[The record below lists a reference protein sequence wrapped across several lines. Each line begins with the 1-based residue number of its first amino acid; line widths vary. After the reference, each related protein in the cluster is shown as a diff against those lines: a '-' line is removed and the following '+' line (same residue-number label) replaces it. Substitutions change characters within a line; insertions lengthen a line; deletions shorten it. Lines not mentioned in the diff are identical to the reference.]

1 MFSFFET
8 NNENTICIPKSK
20 LGYSTN
26 NQYSNI
32 PPKMQD
38 GRSLI
43 SSWQPET
50 IANSYLLKKENI
62 KSNWEYRK
70 YLTQNAKDIMKVNF
84 LEACNDT
91 GYVYPTP
98 QTTTSPSSLN
108 TIPEN
113 ANHPFSYKSF
123 NDNTQ
128 PFGYQDSDL
137 KQIYLTR
144 EQLNA
149 KKVVPVINTP

>member
-70 YLTQNAKDIMKVNF
+70 YLT
-84 LEACNDT
+84 
-91 GYVYPTP
+91 
-98 QTTTSPSSLN
+98 
-108 TIPEN
+108 
-113 ANHPFSYKSF
+113 
-123 NDNTQ
+123 
-128 PFGYQDSDL
+128 
-137 KQIYLTR
+137 
-144 EQLNA
+144 
-149 KKVVPVINTP
+149 